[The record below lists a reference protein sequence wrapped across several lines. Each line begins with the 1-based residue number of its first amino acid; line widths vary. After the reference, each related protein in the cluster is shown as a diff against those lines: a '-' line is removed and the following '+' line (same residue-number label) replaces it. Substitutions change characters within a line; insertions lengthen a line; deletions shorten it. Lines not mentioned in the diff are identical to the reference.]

1 MLDSWYCFSSSME
14 LSSGLLPS
22 SSSSVVG
29 LGVVVEVVG
38 RLLDE
43 AKKLTPEGGEESLA
57 QMVV

>member
-1 MLDSWYCFSSSME
+1 ME
-14 LSSGLLPS
+14 LSSGLLPSS

>member
-29 LGVVVEVVG
+29 LGVVEVVG